1 MEASV
6 IQRSKF
12 LVKLPIFLT
21 IGRLFISP
29 LFLIF
34 YLFYGSFG
42 ISFKILP
49 YILLGLIVVSEIS
62 DFFDGRIA
70 RRYNAVT
77 ELGKVLDPMADS
89 FTQTTILFAFTQGVV
104 KLPLMLIVLFLYR
117 DLVISTLRTL
127 CAMKGYTLAARM
139 SGKVKA
145 FLQGMSILSIVGLM
159 IPYSLGWISLETLR
173 LVSFNIVCVTA
184 TYTILSGIEYI
195 WVNRSY
201 IKQAWIC

>member
-1 MEASV
+1 MV
-6 IQRSKF
+6 
-12 LVKLPIFLT
+12 LT

-29 LFLIF
+29 LFLLF
-34 YLFYGSFG
+34 YLFHPSFG

-49 YILLGLIVVSEIS
+49 YILLGLMIISEIS
-62 DFFDGRIA
+62 DFFDGLIA

-89 FTQTTILFAFTQGVV
+89 LTQTTILFGFTQGIIQ
-104 KLPLMLIVLFLYR
+104 LPLVLIVLFLYR

-139 SGKVKA
+139 SGKIKA
-145 FLQGMSILSIVGLM
+145 FLQGFSILSIVALM
-159 IPYSLGWISLETLR
+159 IPYSLGSIALGTLQSIS
-173 LVSFNIVCVTA
+173 FQIICVTA
-184 TYTILSGIEYI
+184 AYTLISGVEYI

-201 IKQAWIC
+201 IKQAWGR